1 MFPWNVS
8 SKFCAMEVT
17 LRPWARNWLVQI
29 ARQGPPHCHGKPTM
43 ISQLHPKHPQ
53 ISVRYSQQAHGKG
66 AEMQAAQLGLSF
78 NPIVAHNSQW
88 PVGRHV
94 LDHIFQR
101 RGNLMLPL
109 ESIFTDDKLWL
120 DGAMASDHSFMVKNH
135 FENFTCLKIPPLF
148 IYFPHAHFLTAAL
161 ITRFFK
167 TVNTFRKWLNHDQLS
182 SAGPLFTKEEM

>member
-1 MFPWNVS
+1 MSPLNFVLWKWHWGHELGTDWCRLPA
-8 SKFCAMEVT
+8 KGRHIAMESP
-17 LRPWARNWLVQI
+17 PWFHNF
-29 ARQGPPHCHGKPTM
+29 T
-43 ISQLHPKHPQ
+43 PKHPQ